1 MSIRCATIGVSLIV
15 LSGLILFSGSSYGE
29 PRQDRIDDQIYH
41 SSFSRSVPGQLNYQG
56 ALADA
61 SDSSA
66 ITATQEMTFRL
77 FDSETKGAE
86 LWSETHPAV
95 QVQGGLFQV
104 LLGSVTAFPEGL
116 FESSELWLQTEV
128 GLEVLAPRKPLV
140 SVAYSRKAGEADHAA
155 DADHATA
162 SDQAA
167 NATEAQ
173 HAAHADTAGWADEAG
188 HATHADTAAYS
199 PSTNP
204 WMISGDD
211 IYRETGNVG
220 IGTNTPQRQL
230 HITGAN
236 PRILIEASSSGPE
249 VNFKNSDDSGP
260 EIWALYKHD
269 TTDDLR
275 FYQGGD
281 KVIIQDSTGNVGIG
295 TTSPS
300 TELDVNGTV
309 TAVTYYGDGSN
320 LTGIS
325 AAADSAWIISGND
338 ICAALPGNV
347 GIGTWGPTAKL
358 DVRGDINAGYYPTE
372 ASYKIEGNTVLSV
385 EGDDNTFVGVGAGEN
400 NSGSSATFLG
410 ENAGHDNEGYGN
422 TFVGVDAGL
431 ANSTGGWNTFLG
443 TSAGEANTEGEG
455 NLFLGIVAGQNN
467 ETGDDNTYLG
477 VGAGRQNVASDS
489 NTFVGYY
496 AGHSDGGSGNTF
508 LGTTAGYYNAGQK
521 NVFIGYRAG
530 YNNSSESNKLII
542 ANGAQTSDILI
553 YGDFS
558 SGDVGIGSTDP
569 DARLEIQ
576 GISGGVALI
585 KIDQR
590 GTSKYAGLRLDRDDN
605 EKWFLG
611 MTDLNDNLTFRRTA
625 SSNYLVIDTTGK
637 VGIGMQT
644 PSYKLDVAG
653 DINTTGEIRRN
664 GDQYN
669 HPDYVFEPG
678 YELLPLEELDDYL
691 VQNGHLPGMP
701 SAEEV
706 RVEGVKLFEQN
717 RLLLEKLEESYLYI
731 VELQKNIMEL
741 QKTTAELENTL
752 QEHLDLEQFEQ

>member
-1 MSIRCATIGVSLIV
+1 MPMILAMFISLVCILVSAIHV
-15 LSGLILFSGSSYGE
+15 MAD
-29 PRQDRIDDQIYH
+29 QDRVVLHEHLRSHD
-41 SSFSRSVPGQLNYQG
+41 FSKSVPDQLSYQG
-56 ALADA
+56 YLADA
-61 SDSSA
+61 ADSSA
-66 ITATQEMTFRL
+66 VTAMLEMTFRL
-77 FDSETKGAE
+77 YDAESDGTE
-86 LWSETHPAV
+86 LWAETYPAME
-95 QVQGGLFQV
+95 VQGGLFQV
-104 LLGSVTAFPEGL
+104 LLGSVSPFPEGL
-116 FESSELWLQTEV
+116 FDGSGLWLQIEVGTEV
-128 GLEVLAPRKPLV
+128 LSPRKPLV
-140 SVAYSRKAGEADHAA
+140 SVAYSQMAGKADHAA
-155 DADHATA
+155 TA
-162 SDQAA
+162 DQAA

-173 HAAHADTAGWADEAG
+173 HADSSDWADEAE
-188 HATHADTAAYS
+188 HAVYADTAAYS

-204 WMISGDD
+204 WMMSGDD

-220 IGTNTPQRQL
+220 IGTNAPQRQL

-236 PRILIEASSSGPE
+236 PRILIEASSSSPE
-249 VNFKNSDDSGP
+249 VNFKNSDDTGP
-260 EIWALYKHD
+260 ETWALYKHD
-269 TTDDLR
+269 TTGDLR

-325 AAADSAWIISGND
+325 ATADSAWIISGDD
-338 ICAALPGNV
+338 ICAALSGNV

-385 EGDDNTFVGVGAGEN
+385 EGDDNTFVGVGAGAN
-400 NSGSSATFLG
+400 NSGTSVTFLG
-410 ENAGHDNEGYGN
+410 ENAGYDNEGYGN
-422 TFVGVDAGL
+422 TFLGVDAGL
-431 ANSTGGWNTFLG
+431 ANTTGSWNTFLG
-443 TSAGEANTEGEG
+443 TSAGEANTEGGG

-467 ETGDDNTYLG
+467 ETGDNNTYLG

-489 NTFVGYY
+489 NTFVGFY
-496 AGHSDGGSGNTF
+496 AGQSDGGSGNTF
-508 LGTTAGYYNAGQK
+508 LGAAAGHDNTGQR

-530 YNNSSESNKLII
+530 YNNTSESNRLII
-542 ANGAQTSDILI
+542 ANGAQTSDVLI

-590 GTSKYAGLRLDRDDN
+590 GASHYAGLRLDRDDN
-605 EKWFLG
+605 EKWFVG
-611 MTDLNDNLTFRRTA
+611 MTNSNDNLTFRRTA
-625 SSNYLVIDTTGK
+625 SSNYMVIDTTGR

-678 YELLPLEELDDYL
+678 YEMLPLEELNDYL
-691 VQNGHLPGMP
+691 AQNRHLPGMP
-701 SAEEV
+701 SAEDV
-706 RVEGVKLFEQN
+706 RSEGVKLFEQN

-731 VELQKNIMEL
+731 VELQKKIAEL
-741 QKTTAELENTL
+741 QKTTTKLECAL
-752 QEHLDLEQFEQ
+752 QDHFDPER